1 MPLFFTKLVCTAWRL
16 GGAKRVAEQIAA
28 FWMNEPPMGTKNERK
43 GRAATHSPGWLGKR
57 ATWQLRSVEKG
68 AAAKKW
74 MEPILLGGLT
84 RLQRVPECI
93 GEHFPA
99 KRTRKTITL
108 KLACSY
114 FRLSRTFRKT
124 IMPSIMKGAW
134 PFFRA
139 TTVLFLAACIVCGK
153 RYRELGKESARHW
166 MARLLHESS
175 KL

>member
-1 MPLFFTKLVCTAWRL
+1 MPLFSQNSFAPRE
-16 GGAKRVAEQIAA
+16 GSAGRNVAEQIAA

-84 RLQRVPECI
+84 RLQWVPECI

-134 PFFRA
+134 PFFFGPPR
-139 TTVLFLAACIVCGK
+139 CC
-153 RYRELGKESARHW
+153 
-166 MARLLHESS
+166 SS
-175 KL
+175 QHALCVVRDIGS